1 VTTIPLVARRSAA
14 TVSVEIVV
22 PAHDESRRLPQGL
35 AALCQKAA
43 TLPLRTAILV
53 VDSASTDGTGKVV
66 QEWPVGPVPVR
77 LLRCPRPGKGLAVRA
92 GLLATRAPFV
102 GFCDADMA
110 TDLSALDVAVSLIA
124 AGTPVVVGSRGLA
137 TSVVEGRHSAV
148 RRAGAAVFRAMARR
162 IVPGATDTQC
172 GFKFFSGPLAR
183 AAALPLRT
191 AGFAFDIELIAR
203 CQQLGAALTEIPVT
217 WRDVSG
223 STFSVPHHSAGVLRD
238 LAAIWLHHRP
248 ARMPVTP
255 VPLPRPQVPAGS
267 LPVIPAVVTAA

>member
-14 TVSVEIVV
+14 AVSIEIVV
-22 PAHDESRRLPQGL
+22 PAHDESRRLPEGL
-35 AALCQKAA
+35 AALCEKAA
-43 TLPLRTAILV
+43 MLPLRASILV
-53 VDSASTDGTGKVV
+53 VDSASTDGTAKIV
-66 QEWPVGPVPVR
+66 QEWPAGPVPVR

-92 GLLATRAPFV
+92 GLLATRAPLV

-110 TDLSALDVAVSLIA
+110 TDLSALDVAVSLLA
-124 AGTPVVVGSRGLA
+124 VGTPMVVGSRGLA
-137 TSVVEGRHSAV
+137 ASVVQDRHSAV

-203 CQQLGAALTEIPVT
+203 CQQMGATLTEIPVT

-223 STFSVPHHSAGVLRD
+223 STFSVPHHSAGILRD

-248 ARMPVTP
+248 ARLPST
-255 VPLPRPQVPAGS
+255 LTPRPRPLAPAGS
-267 LPVIPAVVTAA
+267 PPVLPAAVTAA

>member
-1 VTTIPLVARRSAA
+1 MTMPLGANRSASA
-14 TVSVEIVV
+14 VSIEIVV
-22 PAHDESRRLPQGL
+22 PAHNESRRLPGAL
-35 AALCQKAA
+35 TALCQKAA

-53 VDSASTDGTGKVV
+53 VDSASTDGTGKAV

-110 TDLSALDVAVSLIA
+110 TDLAALDVAVGLLA
-124 AGTPVVVGSRGLA
+124 AGTLMVAGSRGLA
-137 TSVVEGRHSAV
+137 ASVVEDRHRAI

-172 GFKFFSGPLAR
+172 GFKFFYGPLAR

-217 WRDVSG
+217 WRDMPG
-223 STFSVPHHSAGVLRD
+223 STFSAPRHSAGILRD

-248 ARMPVTP
+248 ARVPSTP
-255 VPLPRPQVPAGS
+255 ALPPKLLASAVPPPALPA
-267 LPVIPAVVTAA
+267 AVTAA